1 MDLINPPLF
10 KVKLG
15 KVWQGFIKQVRVGN
29 VFCFRRGRKLFG
41 VFTLYKLFLRRR
53 RKRFWRFQTL
63 QRQHYVGVRK
73 YSPFSFLIMP
83 T

>member
-1 MDLINPPLF
+1 M
-10 KVKLG
+10 VYE
-15 KVWQGFIKQVRVGN
+15 FILENTKSNSVEKKNKYTFFHERSNLNSYSSKCLVA
-29 VFCFRRGRKLFG
+29 
-41 VFTLYKLFLRRR
+41 